1 MMNVAVFETTHH
13 LNDRVHFANVMK
25 ELISQAF
32 ACAGAFDQASDINE
46 FDRSWNN
53 FFGMR
58 NLRDL
63 FQARIRH
70 GHNAQ
75 VWIDGAKRIIF
86 RRRLM
91 RARDG
96 VKKRRLSDVW
106 KTNNSGA
113 KHDFF
118 VAAVSDGRK
127 RATLRERR
135 NS

>member
-1 MMNVAVFETTHH
+1 
-13 LNDRVHFANVMK
+13 
-25 ELISQAF
+25 
-32 ACAGAFDQASDINE
+32 
-46 FDRSWNN
+46 
-53 FFGMR
+53 
-58 NLRDL
+58 
-63 FQARIRH
+63 IRH

-113 KHDFF
+113 KHYFF

-135 NS
+135 DSQQSGRRDWNPRPLEPHASALPSCATARWSEYCWPLLGWRQTFPS